1 MLNISIFKLNC
12 PNYQKSQKLQPS
24 AQAFDEMKPMIF
36 EFEINKNKQCKP
48 VPLIFLAVLALPF
61 QCGHEPVVRIFSV

>member
-1 MLNISIFKLNC
+1 
-12 PNYQKSQKLQPS
+12 
-24 AQAFDEMKPMIF
+24 MKPMIF